1 MPKEELPD
9 DPTSQTAEDVEPEG
23 LTFTELGQEP
33 ESETMEYTADKPEG
47 EAKDEEPEKPEEE
60 EAEEPEKKTGK
71 EAEAAAEK
79 KTTEEEDPVV
89 TYLGK
94 DATLKVKG
102 REYKLSEFKPEE
114 VKTFLQIGL
123 RGGQRLQEV
132 AAKERTLADRE
143 RTVEEAARNVTALME
158 KYSRA
163 PEQSRGTTT
172 GALPK
177 ELLPADMDSDEVRAT
192 KAAAAEVWKNNQA
205 LSQRLDL
212 IEGGQRNQQLERT
225 SKDFLDN
232 VGALKQEFP
241 LASVEEVI
249 AVHALRPDVPVD
261 EIVKRSHEIYSSKV
275 HVDAVLKH
283 NPLLRREM
291 KEVFVK
297 EYLADQQAAKTKRV
311 PSKPSSSVSKP
322 ASTHIKPPTNMEEA
336 GRVARRMLAQKMAD
350 AEEDES

>member
-1 MPKEELPD
+1 MPKEPLPD

-23 LTFTELGQEP
+23 LTFTELSQEP
-33 ESETMEYTADKPEG
+33 DAETMEYTADKPEG
-47 EAKDEEPEKPEEE
+47 KAEDEEPAEKE
-60 EAEEPEKKTGK
+60 EEPEEKPADKVGK
-71 EAEAAAEK
+71 EAEVAAEK
-79 KTTEEEDPVV
+79 KTIEEEDPIVKIV
-89 TYLGK
+89 GK
-94 DATLKVKG
+94 DVILKDRGK
-102 REYKLSEFKPEE
+102 EFKLSEFKPEE
-114 VKTFLQIGL
+114 VKTILQFGL
-123 RGGQRLQEV
+123 RRHHGLQE
-132 AAKERTLADRE
+132 LATEKIDLARQ
-143 RTVEEAARNVTALME
+143 RGIVEEAARNVTALME

-163 PEQSRGTTT
+163 PEQSRGTTA
-172 GALPK
+172 GAIPK

-225 SKDFLDN
+225 SKEFLDN

-249 AVHALRPDVPVD
+249 AVHAFRPDVPVE
-261 EIVKRSHEIYSSKV
+261 EIVKKSHEIYSSKV

-311 PSKPSSSVSKP
+311 PSKPSSTVSKP
-322 ASTHIKPPTNMEEA
+322 ASTHIKPPTTMEEA
-336 GRVARRMLAQKMAD
+336 GRVARRIIAQKMAE